1 MENLDKNWFASW
13 FDTEYYHLLYKH
25 RNHEEAKQF
34 IANLI
39 DFLQLPQGAKV
50 FDLACGKGRHSLEL
64 HSHGL
69 DVLGMDLSAE
79 SIKFASQYGQSDLK
93 FQVQD
98 MRESFGKNEFKA
110 GFNLFT
116 SFGYFDDYQQD
127 LKSLTNAYNALESQ
141 GYFVQDYLNAF
152 PIIQLLP
159 QEDSRKE
166 LYIKYTNRES
176 IALGLNSEEEY
187 NSPIAESN
195 RAEENNSSYF
205 IEFKWRKWLDHKV
218 IVKDI
223 IVKDQDKE
231 KHFQERVQVYKVEE
245 LVELHTQ
252 AGFEVQRVFGDY
264 SLNEYDTLKSN
275 RIILISKKK

>member
-1 MENLDKNWFASW
+1 
-13 FDTEYYHLLYKH
+13 
-25 RNHEEAKQF
+25 
-34 IANLI
+34 
-39 DFLQLPQGAKV
+39 
-50 FDLACGKGRHSLEL
+50 
-64 HSHGL
+64 
-69 DVLGMDLSAE
+69 
-79 SIKFASQYGQSDLK
+79 
-93 FQVQD
+93 
-98 MRESFGKNEFKA
+98 
-110 GFNLFT
+110 
-116 SFGYFDDYQQD
+116 
-127 LKSLTNAYNALESQ
+127 LESQ
-141 GYFVQDYLNAF
+141 GYFVQDYINAF

-195 RAEENNSSYF
+195 LAAENNSSYF

-264 SLNEYDTLKSN
+264 SLNEYDVLKSS